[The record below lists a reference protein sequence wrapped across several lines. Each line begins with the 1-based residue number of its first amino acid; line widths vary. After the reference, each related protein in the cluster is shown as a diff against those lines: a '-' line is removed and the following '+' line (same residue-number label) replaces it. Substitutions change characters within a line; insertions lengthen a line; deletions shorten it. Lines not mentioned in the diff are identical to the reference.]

1 MASREIKGF
10 LFCIHYHCA
19 SSVMIECE
27 SKDDLFRFIAQEQL
41 NGYLVSGAS
50 EVTNAARRPKV
61 KVFTDKRYKNI
72 YKEME
77 KNQNVE
83 S

>member
-1 MASREIKGF
+1 MMSREIKGY
-10 LFCIHYHCA
+10 LFCVHYHCA

-41 NGYLVSGAS
+41 KGYLVSGAT
-50 EVTNAARRPKV
+50 EVTNTARRPKV
-61 KVFTDKRYKNI
+61 KIFTDKRYKQI

-77 KNQNVE
+77 DKQNVK

>member
-1 MASREIKGF
+1 MMSREIKGY
-10 LFCIHYHCA
+10 LFCVHYHGA

-41 NGYLVSGAS
+41 KGYLVSGAS
-50 EVTNAARRPKV
+50 EVTNTARRPKV
-61 KVFTDKRYKNI
+61 KIFTDKRYKQI

-77 KNQNVE
+77 DKQNAK